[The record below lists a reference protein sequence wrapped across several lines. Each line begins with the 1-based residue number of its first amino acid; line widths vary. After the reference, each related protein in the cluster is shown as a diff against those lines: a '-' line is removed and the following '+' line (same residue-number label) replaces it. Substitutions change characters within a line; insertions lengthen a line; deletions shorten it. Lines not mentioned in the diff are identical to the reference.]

1 MKMKLIPAIDLIDGQ
16 CVRLTK
22 GVYASKKVYNSD
34 PLEQARIFEEAGIEH
49 LHLVDLSGAKAGK
62 PMHLD
67 VLERICSG
75 TKLKVDFGGG
85 IRTEENIFEVLN
97 RGAKQVNLGTMLIK
111 NINKATGWI
120 SRFGAESLI
129 ASVDVL
135 NLKVRI
141 SGWQQ
146 DSGLEL
152 FPVVEKL
159 IEAGF
164 IYFTVTDIDRD
175 GTLGE
180 PAYQLY
186 KDLLSRFPGIRLNAS
201 GGVSAQEQLPKLDHI
216 GCYGAIVGKAIYEG
230 KIMLRSA
237 GHRAQSEV

>member
-22 GVYASKKVYNSD
+22 GDYASKKVYNSD
-34 PLEQARIFEEAGIEH
+34 PLAQARIFEEAGIEH

-62 PMHLD
+62 PVHLD
-67 VLERICSG
+67 VLEKISRE

-85 IRTEENIFEVLN
+85 IRTAEGITEVLN
-97 RGAKQVNLGTMLIK
+97 RGARQVNLGTMLIK
-111 NINKATGWI
+111 NMNLASEWI

-135 NLKVRI
+135 DHKVKI
-141 SGWQQ
+141 SGWQK

-164 IYFTVTDIDRD
+164 IYLTVTDIDRD

-186 KDLLSRFPGIRLNAS
+186 KDMLSRFPGIRLNAS
-201 GGVSAQEQLPKLDHI
+201 GGVSAQEQLPKLDQI
-216 GCYGAIVGKAIYEG
+216 GCHGAIVGKAIYEG
-230 KIMLRSA
+230 RIELL
-237 GHRAQSEV
+237 